1 MSAVK
6 KIRVCSVDDHP
17 LLHEGL
23 ATVIR
28 NEADMVMVAEASSGR
43 EGIQQFREHKPDVT
57 LMDLRLPDMSGID
70 ATIAILSEFPNA
82 RIVILTTF
90 AGDVEIQRALE
101 AGARAYILKSMPPKE
116 LVEVIRQVHA
126 GKKRIPAEIAS
137 HLAEHYFDEALTS
150 REIEVLRQIAGGNR
164 NRDIAEKLFITEETV
179 KVHVKH
185 IMEKLGATDRTQAVA
200 IGVRRGI
207 IQL

>member
-1 MSAVK
+1 MSK
-6 KIRVCSVDDHP
+6 KIRVFSVDDHP

-23 ATVIR
+23 ATVVR
-28 NEADMVMVAEASSGR
+28 NQPDMVMVAEASSGK
-43 EGIQQFREHKPDVT
+43 EGIQRFREHMPDVT

-70 ATIAILSEFPNA
+70 ATIAILSEFPEA

-101 AGARAYILKSMPPKE
+101 AGARAYILKSTPPKE

-126 GKKRIPAEIAS
+126 GKKRIPPEIAAN
-137 HLAEHYFDEALTS
+137 LAEHYADEALTG
-150 REIEVLRQIAGGNR
+150 RELEVLRQIAGGNR
-164 NRDIAEKLFITEETV
+164 NRDIAERLFITEETV

-185 IMEKLGATDRTQAVA
+185 IMEKLGATDRTQAVT